1 MKTHKFRVL
10 LVIALNRVKK
20 NNKAPVFL
28 RITFNKKRKEFS
40 TGLFINPDYWN
51 NKKQKVYP
59 SNEENDYI
67 NTQLSLIKQNVNQA
81 FLFLQVQKEQF
92 DVDDIYL
99 KYKGEN
105 TTTQKTLLE
114 VFELHNKKMMK
125 LIDVEYT
132 KSTYNKFIEA
142 KKHTANFIS

>member
-10 LVIALNRVKK
+10 LIIALNRVKK

-28 RITFNKKRKEFS
+28 RITYNKKRKQFS
-40 TGLFINPDYWN
+40 TGIFITPSSWDST
-51 NKKQKVYP
+51 KQIVKL
-59 SNEENDYI
+59 SDKNHKQI

-114 VFELHNKKMMK
+114 VF
-125 LIDVEYT
+125 
-132 KSTYNKFIEA
+132 
-142 KKHTANFIS
+142 